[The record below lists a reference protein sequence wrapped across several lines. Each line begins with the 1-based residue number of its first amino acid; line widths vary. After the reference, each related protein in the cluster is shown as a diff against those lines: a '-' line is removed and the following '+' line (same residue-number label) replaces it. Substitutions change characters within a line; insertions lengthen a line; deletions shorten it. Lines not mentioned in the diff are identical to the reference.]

1 MSGIFLFSL
10 IEQKAQLMQRFVDM
24 VSDCKKGTVGFLL
37 WFVLLQMIIHNREE
51 FTQLLFDITQVVT

>member
-37 WFVLLQMIIHNREE
+37 RFVLLQMIIHNREE